1 MSITRRDF
9 LNGAALTIA
18 AGLTPAAQIAAQPA
32 RYPPAL
38 TGLRGQH
45 EGSFEVAHAL
55 AREGPKISQSS
66 DLPIEETYDLVVVG
80 GGISGL
86 AAAWFYRRAKPSA
99 RILILD
105 NHDDFGGHA
114 KRNEFTLDGRRI
126 IGYGGSQ
133 SLQSPNSLFSPVA
146 KDLLRDLGVDI
157 TRFETAF
164 ERNLYPSLGL
174 SRGMFFNREAFGRDV
189 LVTGDPATS
198 RRDSARPQRQAAGGV
213 RVGLPDLGG
222 EQGADHR
229 ALHEPRRSACRAS
242 PRAKSAHILKRTS
255 YRDYLTKICGCSEEV
270 ANCFQGRPLGFFG
283 LGSDAVPAAEARDL
297 GYPGFAGL
305 KLQAGTNAAWSEPYI
320 YHFPD
325 GNASIARL
333 LVRSLIPGA
342 APGNTMD
349 DVVPAAFDYAA
360 LDRSDQPVRIRLDST
375 CVRCRTKRG
384 QGAGRLCARRRA
396 PSRRGA
402 PRGARLLPHDD
413 PAHRAGTACTRS
425 ARRLRRTSR
434 RRSVYTNV
442 LVRNWR
448 AFANLKVNSISAP
461 MGFHHQVS
469 LDFPVSLG
477 GYRHPRDP
485 SEPMLLHLVHVPGAP
500 NQGLDARAQ
509 FRIGQGKL
517 YAMTFADFEERI
529 RDDLDRML
537 GPGGFSSAR
546 DIAAITVNRWP
557 HGYSYVANSL
567 FDPDDYDDTVLK
579 VARQPFGSGGDRQHR
594 CRRRCLGALRDRSGG
609 SGGEGTGGIIHPPVS
624 ARPRGSGD
632 PALLQKLGPAFVGH
646 CAYITDSKW

>member
-18 AGLTPAAQIAAQPA
+18 AGLTPAAQLAAQPG

-45 EGSFEVAHAL
+45 GGSFETAHAL
-55 AREGPKISQSS
+55 AREGRRFPVER
-66 DLPIEETYDLVVVG
+66 LPIEETYDLVVVG

-86 AAAWFYRRAKPSA
+86 AAAWFYRRARPSA

-114 KRNEFTLDGRRI
+114 KRNEFMLDGRRI
-126 IGYGGSQ
+126 VGYGGSQ
-133 SLQSPNSLFSPVA
+133 SLQSPNSLYSPVA
-146 KDLLRDLGVDI
+146 KGLLRDLGVDI
-157 TRFETAF
+157 ARFETAF
-164 ERNLYPSLGL
+164 ERDLYSSLGL
-174 SRGMFFNREAFGRDV
+174 TRGMFFNREAFGRDV
-189 LVTGDPATS
+189 LVTGDPGGEAGG
-198 RRDSARPQRQAAGGV
+198 ARPNTKPLSEFVSAFPISEASKAQII
-213 RVGLPDLGG
+213 
-222 EQGADHR
+222 
-229 ALHEPRRSACRAS
+229 ALHAGVIDPLAGQSISAKKA
-242 PRAKSAHILKRTS
+242 ILKRTS

-283 LGSDAVPAAEARDL
+283 LGSDAVPAAEAQDL

-305 KLQAGTNAAWSEPYI
+305 KLPSGTNAAWKEPYI

-333 LVRSLIPGA
+333 LVRSLIPGV
-342 APGNTMD
+342 APGSSMED
-349 DVVPAAFDYAA
+349 IVPAAVDYGA
-360 LDRSDQPVRIRLDST
+360 LDRGDQPVRLRLDST
-375 CVRCRTKRG
+375 CV
-384 QGAGRLCARRRA
+384 QAGRNGDKAQVAYVRDGVLHRVEANHAVLACFHMMIPHIAPGLPATQRA
-396 PSRRGA
+396 ALSKNVKTPI
-402 PRGARLLPHDD
+402 
-413 PAHRAGTACTRS
+413 C
-425 ARRLRRTSR
+425 
-434 RRSVYTNV
+434 YTNV

-448 AFANLKVNSISAP
+448 AFHNLKVNSISAP

-500 NQGLDARAQ
+500 NQGLDARTQ
-509 FRIGQGKL
+509 FRIGQGNL
-517 YAMTFADFEERI
+517 YAMPFSDFEDRI

-537 GPGGFSSAR
+537 GPGGFAGSR

-557 HGYSYVANSL
+557 HGYSYLANSL
-567 FDPDDYDDTVLK
+567 YDPDDYEESVLK
-579 VARQPFGSGGDRQHR
+579 VARQRNGPLAIANTDAGGDAWVHFAIDQ
-594 CRRRCLGALRDRSGG
+594 ADRAVR
-609 SGGEGTGGIIHPPVS
+609 E
-624 ARPRGSGD
+624 
-632 PALLQKLGPAFVGH
+632 LVG
-646 CAYITDSKW
+646 